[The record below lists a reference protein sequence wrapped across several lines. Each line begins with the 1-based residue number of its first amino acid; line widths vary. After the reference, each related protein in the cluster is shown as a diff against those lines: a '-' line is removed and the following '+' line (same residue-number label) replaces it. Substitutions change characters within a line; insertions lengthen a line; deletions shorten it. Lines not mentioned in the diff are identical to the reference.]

1 MTPNSQS
8 TSLSSAEASRYS
20 RHILLPEIGISG
32 QEKLQASK
40 VLIIGAGGLGS
51 PAALYLAAAGIGT
64 LGLVDFD
71 QVEVHNL
78 QRQILYGSNDIGELK
93 TEAAYKR
100 LNETNPHIQ
109 IRQHACKVTKE
120 NAISLFSDY
129 DLIIDGTD
137 NFPTRYLN
145 TDAAYFTGKP
155 IIHGSIF
162 KFEGQVSLFDP
173 TQQGPC
179 YRCLFP
185 DAPSP
190 GSIPNC
196 GEAGVMGAL
205 CGIIGSLQAM
215 ETIKHLLEFGES
227 LLGRLLIVDALS
239 MQFRTIKSKKNPKC
253 PLCGSNPT
261 ITNIDGMDYTEHCEP
276 QSQRPMENHDYPLE
290 IDPTHAKKL
299 MDNDPNVVLLDVREL
314 IELQICRIENSIH
327 IPMGEIPHNID
338 QLPKE
343 KHILAMCHHGLRSMN
358 VTRFLRAQGFK
369 AVSNIKGGVDAW
381 AKQVDPT
388 LQKY

>member
-1 MTPNSQS
+1 MTPNSQP
-8 TSLSSAEASRYS
+8 TNLSSAEASRYS

-51 PAALYLAAAGIGT
+51 PAALYLAAAGVGT

-71 QVEVHNL
+71 QVEIHNL
-78 QRQILYGSNDIGELK
+78 QRQILYGNSDIGAPK
-93 TEAAYKR
+93 TKAAFER
-100 LNETNPHIQ
+100 LNEMNPHIQ
-109 IRQHACKVTKE
+109 IHQHAFKVAKE
-120 NAISLFSDY
+120 NALSLFSDY

-185 DAPSP
+185 DAPPP
-190 GSIPNC
+190 GSVPNC

-215 ETIKHLLEFGES
+215 ETIKHLIGFGES

-239 MQFRTIKSKKNPKC
+239 MQFRTIKSKRNQNC

-261 ITNIDGMDYTEHCEP
+261 ITNVEKMNYTKHCEP
-276 QSQRPMENHDYPLE
+276 NIQSPMEDHDHPLE
-290 IDPTHAKKL
+290 IDPIQAKKM
-299 MDNDPNVVLLDVREL
+299 MDNDSNVILLDVREL
-314 IELQICRIENSIH
+314 IELQICSIENSTH
-327 IPMGEIPHNID
+327 IPMGQIPHNID

-358 VTRFLRAQGFK
+358 VTRFLRAQGFT
-369 AVSNIKGGVDAW
+369 AVTNIKGGIDAW
-381 AKQVDPT
+381 ANQVDPS